1 MKHLILSSAAIL
13 SAFSLS
19 SLAAAQDDTVNDD
32 VIEEVVKP
40 EKPKKWFVYAD
51 ANIATTQFS
60 DTDGNTTF
68 VSDSATSSYF
78 RAGIKYKYFG
88 AEFELGNGLSDIEE
102 DGVSIG
108 VSSQTSA
115 FAIVRTP
122 GEKYDVY
129 LRAGYHSSKVEVG
142 AQIFNPQTGQQVAV
156 NDELDSDGFAA
167 GVGGTYYFT
176 DNFGLRA
183 DITGYNTRD
192 LVDAGFVAASIGG
205 TVRF

>member
-1 MKHLILSSAAIL
+1 MKKLIISSAAIL
-13 SAFSLS
+13 GVFAAPAF
-19 SLAAAQDDTVNDD
+19 AVAQDDI
-32 VIEEVVKP
+32 IEDEVVT
-40 EKPKKWFVYAD
+40 PKQTKDWFVYAD

-88 AEFELGNGLSDIEE
+88 AEVELGNGMSDIEE

-122 GEKYDVY
+122 GDKFDVY

-142 AQIFNPQTGQQVAV
+142 AQVFNPQTGQLVGV
-156 NDELDSDGFAA
+156 SDELDSDGFAA

-205 TVRF
+205 SVRF